1 MDTITNYK
9 NRALASLEGNWKDAA
24 LATLFFS
31 VIIETPVFFI
41 NFFIFNGLGSIWSLL
56 MLPATWGFYI
66 LFLNL
71 IRGVKIEWRSIFDG
85 YKDWERIGITMILSA
100 LYILLWLL
108 LLIVPGIIK
117 SLAYSM
123 TPYILKDDL
132 QIKENE
138 ALKKS
143 EQMMEGHK
151 MQLFLLQLSF
161 IGWAILCIFTLG
173 IGFFFLIPYMD
184 TAIAH
189 FYEDV
194 KDEYESSAVT
204 SAEIEII

>member
-85 YKDWERIGITMILSA
+85 YKDWERIGITMILSV

>member
-85 YKDWERIGITMILSA
+85 YKDWERIGITMILSV

-204 SAEIEII
+204 SAEIETI

>member
-1 MDTITNYK
+1 MDTITNYR
-9 NRALASLEGNWKDAA
+9 NRAAASLEGNWKDAA
-24 LATLFFS
+24 IVTLFYS
-31 VIIETPVFFI
+31 VILETPVFFI
-41 NFFIFNGLGSIWSLL
+41 NFFIFNGIGSIWSLL

-71 IRGVKIEWRSIFDG
+71 IRGVKIEWRSLFDG
-85 YKDWERIGITMILSA
+85 YKAWERIGITMILSV
-100 LYILLWLL
+100 LYILLWAF

-117 SLAYSM
+117 SYAYSL
-123 TPYILKDDL
+123 TPYLLKDDP
-132 QIKENE
+132 QIRENE

-161 IGWAILCIFTLG
+161 IGWAVLCIFTLG
-173 IGFFFLIPYMD
+173 IGFFFLVPYIN
-184 TAIAH
+184 TAMAH

-194 KDEYESSAVT
+194 KAEYEDSAAIAY
-204 SAEIEII
+204 SQND